1 MYETFLTLITR
12 ISDLMWGPWTMIFI
26 AFVSIYLTI
35 RTRFFQ
41 VSSFV
46 YIMRNTFGQMFDRSG
61 DQSKE
66 RMTPFQATTTSLAG
80 TVGMGNMA
88 GVATALSI
96 GGPGAIFWMWVLAF
110 FGMITKAAEVTIG
123 VHYRDVD
130 ENGHTHGGPMYYIN
144 NALGWKSL
152 AMLFSIGVTINCFFS
167 SSLLQAH
174 TVGRAFNA
182 SYGISPYLVTGVMA
196 IVTATVAIGGVRRIG
211 RFCEALV
218 PFMTVMYLA
227 SCLVILIANA
237 SQLPSVLGEIFRFA
251 LAPAPAV
258 GGFAGAAVLSAI
270 QMGMARGMLSNE
282 AGLGTAPMVHANAE
296 TPHPFRQGLWGAAE
310 VFIDTTVVCTITAFI
325 ILSSGVLANG
335 NTGIEMLLDSFAT
348 FYSPELANTFIS
360 IAILTFCLSTQ
371 IGFFVYFETALV
383 SLFGENVFRYVKW
396 VYFLPGVAFAGI
408 TNVDQLW
415 ALANISVAAS
425 ALPNLVALLVLSG
438 VFMTLMKDYLSG
450 ENRFATVRT
459 DASRQYVRMVNQ

>member
-1 MYETFLTLITR
+1 
-12 ISDLMWGPWTMIFI
+12 
-26 AFVSIYLTI
+26 
-35 RTRFFQ
+35 
-41 VSSFV
+41 
-46 YIMRNTFGQMFDRSG
+46 MFDRSG
-61 DQSKE
+61 DKNKE
-66 RMTPFQATTTSLAG
+66 RMTPFQATSTSLAG

-144 NALGWKSL
+144 KALGWKSL
-152 AMLFSIGVTINCFFS
+152 AVLFSIGVTINCFFS

-196 IVTATVAIGGVRRIG
+196 IVTAMVAIGGVRRIG

-227 SCLVILIANA
+227 GGLVILIANT

-348 FYSPELANTFIS
+348 FYAPELANAFIS

-383 SLFGENVFRYVKW
+383 SLFGENVFHYVKW
-396 VYFLPGVAFAGI
+396 VYFLPGVVFAGI

-425 ALPNLVALLVLSG
+425 ALPNLVALLALSS

-450 ENRFATVRT
+450 ENRFTTVST
-459 DASRQYVRMVNQ
+459 DASRQYVRMANQ